1 MISFVTGFG
10 PEIPRDAFETVERV
24 EREICDHDRGLSK
37 RKGRFSVIVV
47 NVVAVDPARGVIPN
61 SVSLKRFSGELWSTW
76 NVAFSEFLAADDEER
91 GKILRGAACSAI
103 EALEGKYLESHDV
116 QMVVGRI
123 GGASAL

>member
-10 PEIPRDAFETVERV
+10 PEIPRDAFETVKRV
-24 EREICDHDRGLSK
+24 ERQISDHDRDLSK

-47 NVVAVDPARGVIPN
+47 NVVAIDPARGVIPN

-76 NVAFSEFLAADDEER
+76 NVAFVDFLSADDGAR
-91 GKILRGAACSAI
+91 ARILLDAACGAI

-123 GGASAL
+123 RGA